1 MTDPANFLSRWSR
14 RKREARPEPENNGG
28 GVESSTHS
36 EQRPD
41 SELSAVPAASP
52 VPDAAAASSEPVC
65 DLESLPPIESIG
77 AETDISAFMRKGVP
91 TALRNAALRRAWS
104 ADPGIRDFMGPNENY
119 WDAAGPD
126 GIPGFGDLDPGF
138 DVKRLV
144 AELFGEAKP
153 EQAKPETSTLAGA
166 SGPIPEISETPP
178 EDTLRT
184 AANVAPQQQKPPPT
198 PAKKIVRRH
207 GGAKPE

>member
-1 MTDPANFLSRWSR
+1 MSDNEEFLARWSR
-14 RKREARPEPENNGG
+14 RKREAKHAGGAEPQLAEPM
-28 GVESSTHS
+28 EA
-36 EQRPD
+36 QP
-41 SELSAVPAASP
+41 P
-52 VPDAAAASSEPVC
+52 VPSDGSVAEPANAEI
-65 DLESLPPIESIG
+65 DLSSLPPVDSID
-77 AETDISAFMRKGVP
+77 AATDITAYLRKGIP
-91 TALRNAALRRAWS
+91 QELLRAALRRAWS

-166 SGPIPEISETPP
+166 SGPIPEISETSP